1 MLIKKINND
10 MNITYDWYNRIRKP
24 KAVSFHA
31 YNFNEIFDNNRNNIL
46 YFSYN
51 LTIRCYNLGYEN
63 NV

>member
-10 MNITYDWYNRIRKP
+10 MNITYDWYNRFRKP
-24 KAVSFHA
+24 KVVSFHA

-51 LTIRCYNLGYEN
+51 LNTMLQFRL
-63 NV
+63 